1 MSDTR
6 APKGAGKVME
16 LGDKSMKVP
25 LRWPGFALVVIL
37 ALAGCGSNNSTTAS
51 ITISP
56 TAATILLGTSLQFI
70 PNVTGSSNAVQWSVN
85 GIANGNATVGT
96 ISATGLYTAPAIRPV
111 SASAVAVPIIFAAAN
126 TSLPN
131 SGSAGSVIE
140 LQSGFDFSNF
150 AAGNTINITGN
161 SVAGWNG
168 SFIIVFA
175 AQLQNGNFGVQIST
189 PAGPPANGVGGTAT
203 ATPNIVVT
211 AQVQSTNAVASA
223 IVALDSGIRV
233 SFTQP
238 SCSIGTNETF
248 LFAPFVSVLG
258 APAPTPPTPIVT
270 WSLTGVGA
278 IDSNSGLYTAPATTG
293 TATITATST
302 ADPTESASAT
312 VTVVTAADPTL
323 TSVNPPT
330 GALGAAFLEV
340 YLSGSN
346 FICTTGVLV
355 NGTPLSTGPKGSLF
369 ALSSSSFL
377 VVLPDTVLSTVPAS
391 ATAPPSMLT
400 FTVEREG
407 GAPQACSPSPCQ
419 LTLLPV
425 RPAIVGITPDSIPQ
439 SGSATPIALD
449 GGYFGTSSTIS
460 GGFQGSSVV
469 GLQFGGHGIS
479 APSFSNSD
487 RELSFTIP
495 ASDLTTG
502 PGSGPGLYPVTL
514 ANVVTCPTIGPGC
527 GNGSP
532 NGGMAGVNL
541 AVQPTATPTQIGMAM
556 PVGAMPTSV
565 AINTA
570 MGTAVVANQNSN
582 NITILNLG
590 TLGSPSLSVS
600 MASLCTGS
608 LGSSSASCVASGPT
622 SVAVDNIRNLAL
634 VANSANKTLAV
645 VNLNTPPTPPT
656 VTALLSFPS
665 ADPSGLT
672 APFPLAPQAVA
683 INPVSGRALVA
694 FTTLSGGSNA
704 GAILDM
710 NLLQNTVGSVTLPP
724 AVLNVVNLNNGLTP
738 HIAVSPRLN
747 WALATPGGAGSLSIV
762 DLGRRTTNAI
772 TSLIRT
778 SNVVSVVTSS
788 TPSLQA
794 GQPVLVTGVAD
805 SSFNGIFS
813 IASVSNTGF
822 TYEQRG
828 GNGNS
833 SGGTA
838 AYANPV
844 ATLATNLNVRGV
856 SINDETQKAFLVDPT
871 SGVPAFVFNILDQ
884 TSPAVNFRSIPMDPT
899 SNNVATAMNPLTNIG
914 VMVNS
919 VAKEALVV
927 NPVTPAVVS
936 SFVTGTFPVDVAID
950 PASNTAL
957 IITQGSSTE
966 APAASLFSLGGPL
979 RSGAPQIVQS
989 SFTPSA
995 GCGPTSSRVTISS
1008 TLSSAATACDQTVTL
1023 VGTFPSGSV
1032 PRLDGDPSPFSGV
1045 TISNGRVMTATL
1057 SATATFSGGTLAT
1070 NGPRLYTIDVASTA
1084 PVTLSNAVPVQVV
1097 QTVSLV
1103 TSDCSNPAPQGV
1115 AIDATHNVAVVTE
1128 PGCNPSGAGDIS
1140 MVSLSGSTIGTGFG
1154 GAPEL
1159 AVGNNPQGVAVYPQ
1173 SGLAVVANAGSNTV
1187 SIADIVNDDIATTFT
1202 VDPIPNGVAVNLG
1215 TGNAVVTANGAS
1227 VADTFPVSTSSQT
1240 PTTISVQQGPTGVAI
1255 DPKTQTAVVANSNS
1269 NTTSILDLST
1279 NTTAHTSNLIALP
1292 QGVAFDP
1299 ILNNFLITSSA
1310 SNQVTIVNPT
1320 TVFSSAIRV
1329 GIDPSSIAYNFESGT
1344 LVTANNLSGTVTV
1357 VDFVD
1362 ETVRGVFSLASS
1374 TRYAIDIHPQTNLA
1388 VVADPVDNQLLLV
1401 PLPH

>member
-1 MSDTR
+1 MSDAR

-16 LGDKSMKVP
+16 LGDKSMKVW
-25 LRWPGFALVVIL
+25 LRWPGFALVVSL

-56 TAATILLGTSLQFI
+56 TSATILLGTSLQFI
-70 PNVTGSSNAVQWSVN
+70 PNVTGSSNAVQWSVD

-150 AAGNTINITGN
+150 APGNTINITGN

-248 LFAPFVSVLG
+248 SFAPFVSVLG

-270 WSLTGVGA
+270 WSLTGVGT
-278 IDSNSGLYTAPATTG
+278 IDFNSGLYTAPATTG

-355 NGTPLSTGPKGSLF
+355 NGTPLSTGPTGSLF

-377 VVLPDTVLSTVPAS
+377 VVLPDSVLSTKPA
-391 ATAPPSMLT
+391 TTVTLT
-400 FTVEREG
+400 FSVEREG
-407 GAPQACSPSPCQ
+407 GAPQQCSPTPCQ
-419 LTLLPV
+419 LTLSPV
-425 RPAIVGITPDSIPQ
+425 RPAVVSVTPDSIQQPS
-439 SGSATPIALD
+439 SGNPTFPITLD
-449 GGYFGTSSTIS
+449 GGYFGTSSTNTN
-460 GGFQGSSVV
+460 GGFQGSPLVN
-469 GLQFGGHGIS
+469 LHFGSS
-479 APSFSNSD
+479 AITTPSFSNAD
-487 RELSFTIP
+487 RQLKFGLST
-495 ASDLTTG
+495 ANL
-502 PGSGPGLYPVTL
+502 SGPGLYPIIVVNT
-514 ANVVTCPTIGPGC
+514 VTCSAFGASSC
-527 GNGSP
+527 GLGSP
-532 NGGMAGVNL
+532 NGGVAAINL
-541 AVQPTATPTQIGMAM
+541 AVQPPTSSTPTQIGSLPTA
-556 PVGAMPTSV
+556 VGTKPTSV

-570 MGTAVVANQNSN
+570 TGTAVVANQVSN
-582 NITILNLG
+582 DITVLNVG
-590 TLGSPSLSVS
+590 TPAAPSLSVS
-600 MASLCTGS
+600 TASLCTGS
-608 LGSSSASCVASGPT
+608 LTPSTPCALAGPT

-634 VANSANKTLAV
+634 VANSANNTLAV
-645 VNLNTPPTPPT
+645 VDISTPTAPR
-656 VTALLSFPS
+656 VTSLLSFPS

-672 APFPLAPQAVA
+672 APFPLAPEAVA
-683 INPVSGRALVA
+683 INPISGRALVA

-724 AVLNVVNLNNGLTP
+724 AVLNVVNLNNGINP

-772 TSLIRT
+772 TSVIRT

-833 SGGTA
+833 SGGAA

-856 SINDETQKAFLVDPT
+856 SINDETQKALLVDPT
-871 SGVPAFVFNILDQ
+871 NTVPAFIFNILDQ
-884 TSPAVNFRSIPMDPT
+884 TSAAVNSLPST
-899 SNNVATAMNPLTNIG
+899 TNNIATAMNPLTNVG
-914 VMVNS
+914 V
-919 VAKEALVV
+919 VV
-927 NPVTPAVVS
+927 NQTTNQGFLVDPVTPTVIS
-936 SFVTGTFPVDVAID
+936 SSSPPVGFSTGGTTPVDVAID
-950 PASNTAL
+950 PAANTAL
-957 IITQGSSTE
+957 IVNQGSNN
-966 APAASLFSLGGPL
+966 ASLFSLGTPSPQQL

-989 SFTPSA
+989 SFLPA
-995 GCGPTSSRVTISS
+995 GSTQGSSRVTINS
-1008 TLSSAATACDQTVTL
+1008 TLSSPGVAQDQTVTL
-1023 VGTFPSGSV
+1023 IGNFASGSV
-1032 PRLDGDPSPFSGV
+1032 PRLDGNSAVFTGA
-1045 TISNGRVMTATL
+1045 TITNLGRQMNATL
-1057 SATATFSGGTLAT
+1057 SGSFLAG
-1070 NGPRLYTIDVASTA
+1070 NGPRQYVLDVLDTSSQI
-1084 PVTLSNAVPVQVV
+1084 SNAAPLQAI
-1097 QTVSLV
+1097 QAVSLV

-1128 PGCNPSGAGDIS
+1128 PGCNPTGAGDVS
-1140 MVSLSGSTIGTGFG
+1140 MVNLTNNPGAGLNIGTGFG

-1269 NTTSILDLST
+1269 NTASILDLST
-1279 NTTAHTSNLIALP
+1279 NTTTHTSNLIALP

-1344 LVTANNLSGTVTV
+1344 LLTANNLSGTVTV

-1374 TRYAIDIHPQTNLA
+1374 TRYAVDIHPQTNLA